1 MFGKTEF
8 PYAERSG
15 LDNPD
20 FPYFAKRVNINI
32 KNIPFIGT
40 KANFLQHM
48 ELPEK
53 INIIRLRRQNKSSE
67 SGEFYDGD
75 AILAIFVKIRKIV
88 IMQNADHIV
97 FVQKTNW
104 MVRDSYQTPRIR
116 ASLL

>member
-20 FPYFAKRVNINI
+20 SPFFAKRVNINI
-32 KNIPFIGT
+32 KKNIPFIGT
-40 KANFLQHM
+40 KATFLQLM

-97 FVQKTNW
+97 FVQKTN
-104 MVRDSYQTPRIR
+104 
-116 ASLL
+116 